1 MIEITIKV
9 QDLLLAMGFLCF
21 AAAAVNAFTDD
32 TSPSTRFGHW
42 CAKIGE
48 MVLLLAM
55 ILVTAGWMK

>member
-9 QDLLLAMGFLCF
+9 KDLLLAMEFLCF
-21 AAAAVNAFTDD
+21 AAAAANMFTDD
-32 TSPSTRFGHW
+32 TSPETRFGHW

-55 ILVTAGWMK
+55 ILVTAGLVK